1 MIPQLDFIFN
11 FAVKQSL
18 THGCAK
24 NVSMI
29 SPAFQASTE
38 AKLIFDMNSL
48 PHKNGKTNISCLT
61 YVHFLYLIW
70 IWLFCYCR
78 MRMLFKLW
86 QVKKNKK
93 LCFWEQWG
101 YSNNIVFSVQTLE
114 KPFSKFKQFYISDFS
129 LFCKYML
136 NFPNSFH
143 WRYS

>member
-1 MIPQLDFIFN
+1 MIPQLDFILN

-38 AKLIFDMNSL
+38 AKLVFDMNSL
-48 PHKNGKTNISCLT
+48 PHENDKTKYFLS
-61 YVHFLYLIW
+61 YVRSFLLSHLDIAV
-70 IWLFCYCR
+70 LLLQN
-78 MRMLFKLW
+78 MLLKLW

-93 LCFWEQWG
+93 RCFWEQWG

-114 KPFSKFKQFYISDFS
+114 KPFSQFKQFYISDFS